1 MIDSVCSSK
10 VLENSLG
17 LVKNV
22 LIFIDILCPILFVVF
37 ISVCFIKGM
46 INPDDK
52 KLFNRIK
59 NTAFSLVIVFFIPI
73 IVNAVMSMLGNNTKL
88 SSCWNNATISTE
100 RAKYQEISSSDKKKQ
115 INGNSSDYE
124 KGEKKISDGNNNE

>member
-1 MIDSVCSSK
+1 MIDNVCSSK
-10 VLENSLG
+10 VLENGLG

-22 LIFIDILCPILFVVF
+22 LVFIEILCPILFIAF

-46 INPDDK
+46 TNPDDK

-59 NTAFSLVIVFFIPI
+59 NTAFSLIIVFFIPI
-73 IVNAVMSMLGNNTKL
+73 IVNAVMSILGNSTKL

-100 RAKYQEISSSDKKKQ
+100 RAKYQEISSSYKKKQ
-115 INGNSSDYE
+115 INENSSDYE
-124 KGEKKISDGNNNE
+124 K